1 MFYYFVRNSLGIIF
15 RIIFRLKIKG
25 RENIPLNGPVVLA
38 SNHASMLDPVLVGIA
53 SPRPI
58 NFMAKEELFD
68 IPVLKNLF
76 LALKSYPVKRGKFD
90 RAAINKTLNY
100 LKNNEIV
107 ALFPEGTRKKKSEEE
122 KPYRGVAL
130 IAQKGNTPIVPIAI
144 LGTEK
149 IFTKKRYV
157 PCFTSITIKIGKPIF
172 VNRSEKEYKEE
183 QIVTSERVMRIIND
197 LINEEKN
204 EN

>member
-1 MFYYFVRNSLGIIF
+1 MFYYFARKFLWVVYKV
-15 RIIFRLKIKG
+15 IFRLKIKG
-25 RENIPLNGPVVLA
+25 RENIPSEGPVVLA
-38 SNHASMLDPVLVGIA
+38 SNHSSILDPVAVGIA
-53 SPRPI
+53 STRPI
-58 NFMAKEELFD
+58 NFMAKEELFN
-68 IPVLKNLF
+68 IPILRNFF

-107 ALFPEGTRKKKSEEE
+107 ALFPEGTRKKKAEAE

-130 IAQKGNTPIVPIAI
+130 IAQKGNAPIVPIAI

-149 IFTKKRYV
+149 IFIKKKFI
-157 PCFTSITIKIGKPIF
+157 PCLNSITVKIGKPVFLNHPEGDLKKEQTIT
-172 VNRSEKEYKEE
+172 SEK
-183 QIVTSERVMRIIND
+183 VMQIIND
-197 LINEEKN
+197 LIKEEKN